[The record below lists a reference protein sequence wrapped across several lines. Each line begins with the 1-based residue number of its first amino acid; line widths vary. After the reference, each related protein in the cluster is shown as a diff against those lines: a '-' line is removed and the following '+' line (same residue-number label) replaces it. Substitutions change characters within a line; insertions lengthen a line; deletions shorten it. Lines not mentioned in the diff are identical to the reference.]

1 MKQLVQTVT
10 SLTVMKFYHFD
21 SMFELAVSL
30 YLNKTSEQMKL
41 HVDLLSVILALQ
53 QVCFLGGWGYGGNF
67 LTDDFENAT
76 SNSLPNC
83 WTL

>member
-21 SMFELAVSL
+21 SMFELAMLL
-30 YLNKTSEQMKL
+30 YLNKKSEQMKL

-67 LTDDFENAT
+67 FNLRF
-76 SNSLPNC
+76 
-83 WTL
+83 